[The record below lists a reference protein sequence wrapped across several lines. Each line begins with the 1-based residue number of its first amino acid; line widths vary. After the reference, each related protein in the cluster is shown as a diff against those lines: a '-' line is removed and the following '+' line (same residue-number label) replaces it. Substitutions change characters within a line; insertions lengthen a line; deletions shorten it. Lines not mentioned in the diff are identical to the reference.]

1 MARRTDSSPM
11 YTIVSGVITT
21 LTGLFCYVGG
31 LLYTDTGL
39 TGLGAIGRSAA
50 EDMWSMTRTIAAFIA
65 ALGIGF
71 IIVGVSSYKKERVTL
86 ERVRGLTAEGGVSPR
101 EFLDARDALRRKGD
115 FTGIYVLHNK
125 TKDMYYVGQSTR
137 VVGRL
142 CQHLTG
148 HGNGDVYADYK
159 YGDDF
164 EVNVV
169 TLRESGYDSLDALER
184 DTIKT
189 YDAYNRGYNRTRGNK
204 N

>member
-1 MARRTDSSPM
+1 MTRRTDSSPM

-21 LTGLFCYVGG
+21 LTGLACYGG
-31 LLYTDTGL
+31 CLLYTDAAYN
-39 TGLGAIGRSAA
+39 GLGAMGRSSAGGL
-50 EDMWSMTRTIAAFIA
+50 WSMTRTIAAAIA

-71 IIVGVSSYKKERVTL
+71 IAVGVSSYRKERVTL

-115 FTGIYVLHNK
+115 FTGIYILHNK
-125 TKDMYYVGQSTR
+125 TKEMYYVGQSTR

-164 EVNVV
+164 EVSFV

-184 DTIKT
+184 DTIKA
-189 YDAYNRGYNRTRGNK
+189 YGAYNKGYNRTRGNR